1 MADTAHYQT
10 DLKLEEMEKRLSAI
24 YSRAE
29 KTVQKKMADY
39 AKSID
44 EKSAELLQA
53 YKDAETEDEKRKAK
67 RAYIRFYRKLV
78 KSKEFVSLSS
88 TVADDLYRA
97 NVEASAYINLQTP
110 SIYAL
115 NYNYINAEMAKDI
128 DGFTPQEITDTEAE
142 KYSGYTQQTI
152 DRKKDTAWNKE
163 NLKKSVL
170 AGSLLLLGAYAI
182 MKRSANSAVEKNRNS
197 ASMHSEGMGTD
208 AENKARLDGMYR
220 ASDIG
225 VKVQKQWRATLDNRT
240 RDSHR
245 LLDSE
250 TIDLDDTF
258 DNGLK
263 YPREPG
269 GALSEICNCRC
280 RLRYVTPYTKYETR
294 SARQGEVRGSY
305 KKDSSFRGTKSIE
318 IENMSYAEWMRWR
331 ARNGN

>member
-1 MADTAHYQT
+1 MADIAHTKT
-10 DLKLEEMEKRLSAI
+10 DQKLEEMEKRLSAI

-53 YKDAETEDEKRKAK
+53 YTDAETDDEKRKAK
-67 RAYIRFYRKLV
+67 KAYIRFYRQVV
-78 KSKEFVSLSS
+78 KSKEFVSLSAN
-88 TVADDLYRA
+88 VADDLYNA
-97 NVEASAYINLQTP
+97 NVEASAYINSQTP

-128 DGFTPQEITDTEAE
+128 DGFTPQEITEAEAE
-142 KYSGYTQQTI
+142 KYSGYTQQTV
-152 DRKKDTAWNKE
+152 DRKKDTAWNKD

-245 LLDSE
+245 MLDSE

-294 SARQGEVRGSY
+294 SARLGEVKGSY

-318 IENMSYAEWMRWR
+318 IEEMSYAEWMRWR

>member
-1 MADTAHYQT
+1 MSDLAHAKT

-29 KTVQKKMADY
+29 KTVQKKMAEY

-53 YKDAETEDEKRKAK
+53 YMDAETEDEKRKAK
-67 RAYIRFYRKLV
+67 KAYIRFYRQVV
-78 KSKEFVSLSS
+78 KSKEFSALSAN
-88 TVADDLYRA
+88 VADDLYKA
-97 NVEASAYINLQTP
+97 NVEASAYINSQTP

-142 KYSGYTQQTI
+142 KYSGYTQQTV
-152 DRKKDTAWNKE
+152 DKKKDTAWNKD
-163 NLKKSVL
+163 NLKKSVI

-197 ASMHSEGMGTD
+197 ASMHNSGMGTD

-220 ASDIG
+220 AEDMGNSIT
-225 VKVQKQWRATLDNRT
+225 KIWMATLDNRT
-240 RDSHR
+240 RDSHAA
-245 LLDSE
+245 LDGAE
-250 TIDLDDTF
+250 IALDEIF
-258 DNGLK
+258 DNGCSR
-263 YPREPG
+263 PRDPN

-280 RLRYVTPYTKYETR
+280 SLKYGVGQSKGKTR
-294 SARQGEVRGSY
+294 SSRLGTVMGSY
-305 KKDSSFRGTKSIE
+305 KKSSSFKGTTSDE
-318 IENMSYAEWMRWR
+318 IANMTYQEWMKWR
-331 ARNGN
+331 ATR

>member
-1 MADTAHYQT
+1 
-10 DLKLEEMEKRLSAI
+10 
-24 YSRAE
+24 
-29 KTVQKKMADY
+29 
-39 AKSID
+39 
-44 EKSAELLQA
+44 
-53 YKDAETEDEKRKAK
+53 
-67 RAYIRFYRKLV
+67 
-78 KSKEFVSLSS
+78 
-88 TVADDLYRA
+88 
-97 NVEASAYINLQTP
+97 
-110 SIYAL
+110 L

-142 KYSGYTQQTI
+142 KYSDYTQQTV
-152 DRKKDTAWNKE
+152 DKKKDTDWNKD
-163 NLKKSVL
+163 NLKKSVI

-197 ASMHSEGMGTD
+197 ASMHAEGMGTD

-250 TIDLDDTF
+250 TIDLDATF
-258 DNGLK
+258 DNSLK

-294 SARQGEVRGSY
+294 SARLGEVRGSY

-331 ARNGN
+331 SRNGN

>member
-1 MADTAHYQT
+1 MADKAHRLT
-10 DLKLEEMEKRLSAI
+10 DEKLEEMEKRLSAI

-29 KTVQKKMADY
+29 KTVQKRMDDY

-67 RAYIRFYRKLV
+67 KAYIRFYRKVV
-78 KSKEFVSLSS
+78 KSKEFVSLSANVS
-88 TVADDLYRA
+88 DDLYKA
-97 NVEASAYINLQTP
+97 NVEASAYINSQTP

-128 DGFTPQEITDTEAE
+128 DGFKPQEITDTEAE
-142 KYSGYTQQTI
+142 KYSGYTKQAV
-152 DRKKDTAWNKE
+152 DRKKDTDWNKD

-182 MKRSANSAVEKNRNS
+182 MKRSANNAVEKNRNS

-208 AENKARLDGMYR
+208 AENKARIDGMYR

-245 LLDSE
+245 LLDSK
-250 TIDLDDTF
+250 TIDLDATF

-263 YPREPG
+263 YPRELG

-331 ARNGN
+331 SRNGN

>member
-1 MADTAHYQT
+1 MADTAHLAT
-10 DLKLEEMEKRLSAI
+10 DKKLEEMEKRLSAI

-39 AKSID
+39 AKTID

-53 YKDAETEDEKRKAK
+53 YKDAETEEEKRKAK
-67 RAYIRFYRKLV
+67 KAYIRFYRQVV
-78 KSKEFVSLSS
+78 KSKEFVSLSAD
-88 TVADDLYRA
+88 VADDLYKA
-97 NVEASAYINLQTP
+97 NAEASAYINSQTP

-115 NYNYINAEMAKDI
+115 NYNYINAQMAKDI
-128 DGFTPQEITDTEAE
+128 DGFTPQEITDDEAE
-142 KYSGYTQQTI
+142 KYSGYTQQTV
-152 DRKKDTAWNKE
+152 DRKKDTNWNKG

-170 AGSLLLLGAYAI
+170 AGSLLFLGAYAI

-245 LLDSE
+245 FLDSK
-250 TIDLDDTF
+250 TIDLDATF

-269 GALSEICNCRC
+269 GAKSEICNCRC
-280 RLRYVTPYTKYETR
+280 RLRYVTPYTKYKTR
-294 SARQGEVRGSY
+294 SARKGEVRGSY

-318 IENMSYAEWMRWR
+318 VENMSYAEWMRWR
-331 ARNGN
+331 DRNGN

>member
-1 MADTAHYQT
+1 MADKAHVLT
-10 DLKLEEMEKRLSAI
+10 DEKLEEMEKRLSAI

-44 EKSAELLQA
+44 EKSEELLQA
-53 YKDAETEDEKRKAK
+53 YSDAETEEEKRKAK
-67 RAYIRFYRKLV
+67 IAYIRFYRKLV
-78 KSKEFVSLSS
+78 KSKEFVSLA
-88 TVADDLYRA
+88 TAVADDLYKA
-97 NVEASAYINLQTP
+97 NVKASAYINSQTP
-110 SIYAL
+110 FIYAL

-142 KYSGYTQQTI
+142 KYSGYTQQTV
-152 DRKKDTAWNKE
+152 DRKKDMDWNKD

-170 AGSLLLLGAYAI
+170 AGSLLLIGAPAI
-182 MKRSANSAVEKNRNS
+182 MKRSANRTVEKNRNS

-220 ASDIG
+220 ASDMG
-225 VKVQKQWRATLDNRT
+225 VKVKKQWRATLDNRT

-250 TIDLDDTF
+250 TIDIDDTF
-258 DNGLK
+258 GNGLK

-294 SARQGEVRGSY
+294 SARLGEVKGSY

-318 IENMSYAEWMRWR
+318 IENMSYAEWMEWR
-331 ARNGN
+331 KRNGN